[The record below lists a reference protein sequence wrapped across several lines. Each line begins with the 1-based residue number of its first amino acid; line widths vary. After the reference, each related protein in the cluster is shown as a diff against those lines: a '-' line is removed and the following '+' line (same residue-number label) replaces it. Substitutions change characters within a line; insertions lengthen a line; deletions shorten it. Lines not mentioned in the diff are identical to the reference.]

1 MNDADATRESNAA
14 REWAALRGRI
24 RTITPQALARAG
36 LTVAVTAGIAAA
48 TTSTWPAL
56 MPFAVGGL
64 IAYALLPLVDAL
76 NRVMPRPAAAAL
88 SMAGVVVGLIAV
100 LALVVPPLAAGFVRF
115 ALELPAGSEVR
126 DAVLSFDDRLGIPPD
141 ASATVVI
148 PVVEA
153 LARVVK
159 DAFAG
164 MSGGLDEVVRSV
176 AQGVLTATATV
187 IGLIVLP
194 AWMLGLMTEKHRLRN
209 AIDARLPATFRDDVW
224 AVLAIADRAAG
235 RYLRGYVVV
244 AALVATFAYVGAAL
258 SPRLGGP
265 AFGQPLALAAFA
277 GLTQLIPILG
287 PLLGLV
293 PGVLLLVIDPSRAAA
308 YVAVYVTARILGAN
322 VVGSRVQGG
331 RLGVHPGILVP
342 SVIAIGQLGPG
353 WLLLSAPIVAFA
365 SDLVR
370 YVHGRLSEPARPA
383 GALPGTPAREVKQA
397 AGPRRIPAAYRRPI
411 APRPAAPQ
419 TSRTPT
425 A

>member
-1 MNDADATRESNAA
+1 MNDTDATRESNAA

-24 RTITPQALARAG
+24 RTITPQALGRAG
-36 LTVAVTAGIAAA
+36 LTLAVTAGIAAA
-48 TTSTWPAL
+48 TTGTWPAL
-56 MPFAVGGL
+56 LPFAVGGL
-64 IAYALLPLVDAL
+64 IAYALLPVVDAL

-88 SMAGVVVGLIAV
+88 SMAGVLVGLIAI

-115 ALELPAGSEVR
+115 ALELPAGSDVR
-126 DAVLSFDDRLGIPPD
+126 NAVLSFDARIGIPPD
-141 ASATVVI
+141 ASSAVVI
-148 PVVEA
+148 PVIEA

-164 MSGGLDEVVRSV
+164 MSGGLDQAVRTV
-176 AQGVLTATATV
+176 AQGVLSATATIV
-187 IGLIVLP
+187 GLIVLP
-194 AWMLGLMTEKHRLRN
+194 AWMLGLMTGKRQLRN
-209 AIDARLPATFRDDVW
+209 AIDARLPDAFRDDVW
-224 AVLAIADRAAG
+224 AVVAIADRAAG

-244 AALVATFAYVGAAL
+244 AALVGALAYLGAAL

-265 AFGQPLALAAFA
+265 TFGQPLALAAFA
-277 GLTQLIPILG
+277 GVTQLIPILG

-293 PGVLLLVIDPSRAAA
+293 PGVLLLAIDPGRAAA
-308 YVAVYVTARILGAN
+308 YIAVYLTARIVGAN
-322 VVGSRVQGG
+322 VLGSRVQGG

-383 GALPGTPAREVKQA
+383 GALPGTPAREVQQSA
-397 AGPRRIPAAYRRPI
+397 RPARVPAAYRRPV
-411 APRPAAPQ
+411 APRSTAPQ
-419 TSRTPT
+419 TSRTAT
-425 A
+425 G